1 MEQSKA
7 EQLLNAQRDV
17 IAQIALSDD
26 LHQQLN
32 TICKAIE
39 TVVASEHAYSSILL
53 LKGNQLHHGGSVRL
67 PKEYCDAIDGVEIG
81 DGVGSCGTATFIR
94 QQVIVN
100 DINTDPLWK
109 DYKEIALKHGLQSCW
124 SSPIFSSS
132 SEVLGS
138 FAIYYDHPHSPSQ
151 DDLDLIDVFTHLSGV
166 AIEKHRMSA
175 REEVLVNALNAS
187 NEQLKTIVSVMPDL
201 ALVFDEDGFYVDIF
215 GSGTDMLLAK
225 PEDLIGKPF
234 DTHLSS
240 DVSESIRNILQ
251 KTLET
256 EQTQV
261 FEYSLDVIKGKR
273 VFEGRLAVVNNYLPE
288 DPKKRHVLWMARDIT
303 RRKEN
308 ELKIKQ
314 LAYFDPL
321 TELPNRRMLLERLD
335 DALGLAQKNGI
346 VGALL
351 YCDLDN
357 FKRINDSL
365 GHAVGD
371 QLLRQVADRLR
382 PTLNSNSMIARIGG
396 DEFVVLLLGQP
407 SDNIEYIEHEAAAVS
422 KQLIQNLKSTF
433 ELAEGEYTISASI
446 GISLIDSNSV
456 SADDILKRAD
466 TTMYHSK
473 SLGGNQFNFH
483 NPVLQSII
491 DQRLALEREINRSI
505 EQDHFVTYFQPQ
517 ICPLKRSIKGAE
529 ALLRWNHPERG
540 MIPPDQFIPIAE
552 QSGLIHKLQE
562 LVLAQTCRLVEQ
574 LHTIDPSLD
583 DMIFAINI
591 SASQFKKG
599 LESSMMNVLKT
610 TKVDPQRFKLEITE
624 SMLMD
629 NVEQIVPQMHSLRNQ
644 GFTFSIDD
652 FGTGYSSLS
661 YLHTFPI
668 DELKID
674 RSFVENIDS
683 EGSGIVDTIISL
695 ANTMNLNIIAEGVE
709 TAAQQQHLEHK
720 DVGAMQGYLFAR
732 PMPADELI
740 AWLQRGLPVE

>member
-32 TICKAIE
+32 TICESIE
-39 TVVASEHAYSSILL
+39 ALIASEHAYSSILL

-67 PKEYCDAIDGVEIG
+67 PKEYCEAIDGVEIG
-81 DGVGSCGTATFIR
+81 DGVGSCGTATFTKK
-94 QQVIVN
+94 QVIVS

-109 DYKEIALKHGLQSCW
+109 DYKDIALKSGLQSCW
-124 SSPIFSSS
+124 STPIFSSN

-151 DDLDLIDVFTHLSGV
+151 DDLDLINAFTHLSGV

-175 REEVLVNALNAS
+175 REEALVNALNAS

-225 PEDLIGKPF
+225 PEELIGKPF
-234 DTHLSS
+234 DTQLSK
-240 DVSESIRNILQ
+240 DVSESIGNILK
-251 KTLET
+251 KTLQT
-256 EQTQV
+256 EQIQV
-261 FEYSLDVIKGKR
+261 FEYSLDVLKGKR
-273 VFEGRLAVVNNYLPE
+273 VFEGRLAVIKNYLPE
-288 DPKKRHVLWMARDIT
+288 APNKRHVLWMARDIT
-303 RRKEN
+303 QRKEN

-335 DALGLAQKNGI
+335 AALVLAQKEHI

-382 PTLNSNSMIARIGG
+382 PALTPNSMIARIGG
-396 DEFVVLLLGQP
+396 DEFVVLLLGEP
-407 SDNIEYIEHEAAAVS
+407 RHTIEDIEHEAITVS
-422 KQLIQNLKSTF
+422 EQLIQNLKSTF
-433 ELAEGEYTISASI
+433 ELAEGEYKISASI
-446 GISLIDSNSV
+446 GISLIDSASV

-505 EQDHFVTYFQPQ
+505 EQGHFTAYFQPQ
-517 ICPLKRSIKGAE
+517 ICPLKKKTKGAE
-529 ALLRWNHPERG
+529 ALLRWNHPDKG
-540 MIPPDQFIPIAE
+540 MIAPDQFIPIAE

-562 LVLAQTCRLVEQ
+562 LVLAQTCQLVER

-583 DMIFAINI
+583 DMVFAINI

-599 LESSMMNVLKT
+599 LESSMMDVLQT
-610 TKVDPQRFKLEITE
+610 TKIQPQRFKLEITE

-629 NVEQIVPQMHSLRNQ
+629 NVEHIVPQMQSLRSK
-644 GFTFSIDD
+644 GFKFSIDD

-674 RSFVENIDS
+674 RSFVNNIDS

-695 ANTMNLNIIAEGVE
+695 ANTMDLNIIAEGVE
-709 TAAQQQHLEHK
+709 TSAQRQHLELK
-720 DVGAMQGYLFAR
+720 NVGAMQGYLFAR

-740 AWLQRGLPVE
+740 EWLQRGLCLD